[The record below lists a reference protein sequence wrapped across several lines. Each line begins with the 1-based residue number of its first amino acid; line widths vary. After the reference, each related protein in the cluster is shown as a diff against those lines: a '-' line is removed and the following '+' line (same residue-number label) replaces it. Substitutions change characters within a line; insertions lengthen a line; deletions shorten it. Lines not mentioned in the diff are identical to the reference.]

1 MLLSIDVFWKRVVPE
16 MWYYRDSWE
25 RAELKMNGNETGL
38 EELKK

>member
-1 MLLSIDVFWKRVVPE
+1 MSFESNLFLE